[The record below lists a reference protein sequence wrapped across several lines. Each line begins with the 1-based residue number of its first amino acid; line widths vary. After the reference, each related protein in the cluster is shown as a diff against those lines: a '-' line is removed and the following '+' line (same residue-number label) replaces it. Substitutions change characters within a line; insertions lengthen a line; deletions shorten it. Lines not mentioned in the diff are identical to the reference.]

1 MTDTEVNRAELLNKL
16 HSRMNQSKMGRLNKS
31 QKEQKMNQLIGKL
44 FSYLLPII
52 VFLVVIVVFSRYF
65 LGIGR
70 ADLQEVVLYLHAIVF
85 LGCAGWALTEDEHV
99 RVDILYKNS
108 SHKYQKWVNIF
119 GLICFV
125 IPVVVIIGWYS
136 IDFVAMS
143 WTLKEASTEPGGLP
157 TVYLHKT
164 LIILFPI
171 VLTLATLSQ
180 LFKLWK

>member
-1 MTDTEVNRAELLNKL
+1 
-16 HSRMNQSKMGRLNKS
+16 
-31 QKEQKMNQLIGKL
+31 MNQLIGKL

-119 GLICFV
+119 AVSYTHL
-125 IPVVVIIGWYS
+125 
-136 IDFVAMS
+136 
-143 WTLKEASTEPGGLP
+143 TLP
-157 TVYLHKT
+157 T
-164 LIILFPI
+164 I
-171 VLTLATLSQ
+171 VSV
-180 LFKLWK
+180 

>member
-1 MTDTEVNRAELLNKL
+1 
-16 HSRMNQSKMGRLNKS
+16 
-31 QKEQKMNQLIGKL
+31 MNQLIGKF

-70 ADLQEVVLYLHAIVF
+70 ADLQEIVLYLHAIVF

-108 SHKYQKWVNIF
+108 SSKYQKRVNIF

-125 IPVVVIIGWYS
+125 IPVVVIIGMYS
-136 IDFVAMS
+136 IDFIAMS

-164 LIILFPI
+164 LILLFPI

>member
-1 MTDTEVNRAELLNKL
+1 
-16 HSRMNQSKMGRLNKS
+16 
-31 QKEQKMNQLIGKL
+31 MNQLIGKL

-99 RVDILYKNS
+99 RVDILYKNRS
-108 SHKYQKWVNIF
+108 SKYQKRVNIF

-125 IPVVVIIGWYS
+125 IPVVVIIGMYS
-136 IDFVAMS
+136 IDFIAMS

-164 LIILFPI
+164 VILLFPI